1 MISGATWTIADGGGS
16 GKLWAG
22 LHHDRKSARPHHSIG
37 RARYCR
43 RGGRITACQMSHM
56 GQTRKSSWPTPTSGL
71 PLKADIRRAGWHV
84 RKVPISGIRRS
95 DIIGSELTEYPVHTS
110 FSVRKLSRKTKG
122 DIFCL
127 ALTKRFDNQAS
138 TDLLIAPS
146 KSLLGGHSN
155 FV

>member
-56 GQTRKSSWPTPTSGL
+56 GQKATNPPRAKLPRCPLLSESGQKLAKLICPLSAKSGL
-71 PLKADIRRAGWHV
+71 MHCSKPHV
-84 RKVPISGIRRS
+84 R
-95 DIIGSELTEYPVHTS
+95 L
-110 FSVRKLSRKTKG
+110 
-122 DIFCL
+122 
-127 ALTKRFDNQAS
+127 
-138 TDLLIAPS
+138 
-146 KSLLGGHSN
+146 
-155 FV
+155 